1 MVQGDLEGARLQ
13 QSTLRR
19 SKRVFGASFLVGCST
34 ILGFLLFL
42 RAPLDLVVIVG
53 IGMASTA
60 FAVLRR
66 WPPRPP
72 HPRVSEKGTRRAVV
86 LVLLGIV
93 ALSTLLSYDW
103 RGTPPGFREDA
114 VPVIL
119 SGFAVGFIIVVA
131 SWSASR
137 PWQACPACGGRLPGG
152 IQIKKCP
159 YCGHLFP

>member
-1 MVQGDLEGARLQ
+1 MVQADLEGARLQ

-72 HPRVSEKGTRRAVV
+72 HPRVSEK
-86 LVLLGIV
+86 
-93 ALSTLLSYDW
+93 D
-103 RGTPPGFREDA
+103 
-114 VPVIL
+114 
-119 SGFAVGFIIVVA
+119 VGA
-131 SWSASR
+131 SVEGPRKRSR
-137 PWQACPACGGRLPGG
+137 PRSEEHTSELQSLTN
-152 IQIKKCP
+152 
-159 YCGHLFP
+159 L

>member
-19 SKRVFGASFLVGCST
+19 SKRVFGASLLVGCST

-72 HPRVSEKGTRRAVV
+72 HPRVSAKGTRSQSRRSQRVSA
-86 LVLLGIV
+86 
-93 ALSTLLSYDW
+93 
-103 RGTPPGFREDA
+103 REDRSSESSQPLA
-114 VPVIL
+114 L
-119 SGFAVGFIIVVA
+119 ADDGQRHGGDA
-131 SWSASR
+131 
-137 PWQACPACGGRLPGG
+137 QAEEAGDDDVSLALGDVWRHDERE
-152 IQIKKCP
+152 QQ
-159 YCGHLFP
+159 